1 MSAHPGRSRDPCRDA
16 DGIESREFA
25 PLLPLPRRASWS
37 VSTRAVG
44 ASTMAAQLLRLDSID
59 RWLDRE
65 RQDAL
70 AGSNDEN
77 SAPLTPSHTLGRV
90 AGKQRSFEV
99 TTPASTSTPA
109 RGRPSALSRA
119 DSVASCETD
128 ATEIVAEPACADAI
142 EDVAPVVVELSR
154 RKPCV
159 PLLALF
165 ADRSGPLRYTSLQPL
180 CSRWPS
186 ARFLAICLHP
196 ALGSSCPSPRSS
208 SPPFSRPP
216 DRSWLA
222 RMIARMPCT
231 SNMHCTAHGRFAQR
245 LSDHWRPPTLMPSNC
260 EDVCSASTSSLHMQI
275 TLALPRA
282 IRLTRRAL
290 DRSFARARSRIG
302 IARHRSVALSGATR
316 RRSAVNSLVS
326 LPDGVMGLLGGGLS
340 RSTAKEVAIFA
351 ITNVALLYALKYAIS
366 TMDPAR
372 AGRSDKERKSK
383 AVLGR
388 LGVRD
393 VQLSEHEVCRCP
405 ASSIAESY
413 RPPSLQRSCIPTT
426 LMSSLT
432 MSAGSSRSSTRSKR
446 R

>member
-208 SPPFSRPP
+208 SPPSSRPP
-216 DRSWLA
+216 DRSLA
-222 RMIARMPCT
+222 HMPCT
-231 SNMHCTAHGRFAQR
+231 S
-245 LSDHWRPPTLMPSNC
+245 
-260 EDVCSASTSSLHMQI
+260 STSL
-275 TLALPRA
+275 LALVHCPTDDLHSRTILFLIPRLVA
-282 IRLTRRAL
+282 RAVRRA
-290 DRSFARARSRIG
+290 R
-302 IARHRSVALSGATR
+302 
-316 RRSAVNSLVS
+316 
-326 LPDGVMGLLGGGLS
+326 
-340 RSTAKEVAIFA
+340 
-351 ITNVALLYALKYAIS
+351 
-366 TMDPAR
+366 PAPGHER
-372 AGRSDKERKSK
+372 AGLPLELGSGSGER
-383 AVLGR
+383 
-388 LGVRD
+388 RD
-393 VQLSEHEVCRCP
+393 LRRQRALRHERRTTP
-405 ASSIAESY
+405 SSHALTSY
-413 RPPSLQRSCIPTT
+413 F
-426 LMSSLT
+426 
-432 MSAGSSRSSTRSKR
+432 
-446 R
+446 